1 MQKILFLMAGLM
13 LASCDAVRDDLYSVG
28 GYPAVQMDRMLP
40 AVTFQQHYDR
50 YVLAIGFIGPVAL
63 YSAYDNDSLDD
74 VVDHLS
80 DVRQSL
86 KTLHNA
92 LGECAYG
99 ITMDQCTD
107 VDISKSVLS
116 FETHSLKVQRDLM
129 RVVGDLGGNLGQNID
144 INKGDLTSLSS
155 LVKAVWGLRSQVKP
169 ARNAA
174 AAFRDASHVYARN
187 AAELCLD
194 STPRCK
200 ALKGSLKGLYDDGA
214 SVAQPTLMGEQAGE
228 RTLKR
233 LLDQATYVLKGQN
246 TTLLAAGT
254 ELIIGKQLRFTCERH
269 GKTFADFD
277 TQDCAK
283 IALGVATAQ

>member
-1 MQKILFLMAGLM
+1 MQKILFLLAGLM

-50 YVLAIGFIGPVAL
+50 YVLAVGFIGPVAL

-99 ITMDQCTD
+99 MTMDQCTG

-155 LVKAVWGLRSQVKP
+155 LVKAVWGLRTQVKP

-187 AAELCLD
+187 AAELCLG
-194 STPRCK
+194 STPRCN
-200 ALKGSLKGLYDDGA
+200 ALKGSLKGLYVDGA

-269 GKTFADFD
+269 GETFADFD